1 MRPQA
6 QDGMLRDMTSNRIG
20 LSAAGRKLLSSL
32 KVPREPSEL
41 AESGVTAEVLGMMQA
56 HGLIETQDKTRPP
69 LDLFE
74 AFNGWKSQRGM
85 LVDHVRTAS
94 FQKAIQAVVR
104 PGDRIIDV
112 GTGSGVLAMLAARAG
127 AVEAVGLEVTEM
139 AEWADRIARANGLD
153 AVRIVKGD
161 ASSYMAPEPVDVVMG
176 EFIGMSFLEEWRHY
190 AAFVQVRDRNLKPG
204 GTVIPR
210 AARLLLSAVDSR
222 KLYYE
227 RGYGFWEAPA
237 YGIDFSAVRAS
248 EISSPQRY
256 IVSADH
262 NAIVCT
268 REVANFDFLAG
279 TEHDYFFST
288 TAEFLYPA
296 AGSFHGFIG
305 HFELDLMPGLVLG
318 TGPAARETHW
328 HQSYFPM
335 PAIQVPAGG
344 RILARIRTF
353 LSPSDD
359 RICIGITVAGRDEDL
374 EVYREAQEAV
384 FVLE

>member
-1 MRPQA
+1 
-6 QDGMLRDMTSNRIG
+6 MLRNMTSDRIG

-32 KVPREPSEL
+32 KVPREVSEL
-41 AESGVTAEVLGMMQA
+41 EAIGVSGEVLGALQT
-56 HGLIETQDKTRPP
+56 HGLIERQDNTRPP
-69 LDLFE
+69 LDLYD

-85 LVDHVRTAS
+85 LVDHARTTA
-94 FQKAIQAVVR
+94 FQRAIEAVVR
-104 PGDRIIDV
+104 PGDRVIDV
-112 GTGSGVLAMLAARAG
+112 GTGSGVLAMIAARAG
-127 AVEAVGLEVTEM
+127 AAEVVGLEVTDM
-139 AEWADRIARANGLD
+139 ARWADRIARANGLD
-153 AVRIVKGD
+153 AVRIVQGD
-161 ASSYMAPEPVDVVMG
+161 AGGYEAADPADLVMG

-190 AAFVQVRDRNLKPG
+190 AAFVQVRDRNLKPS

-237 YGIDFSAVRAS
+237 YGIDFSEVRES
-248 EISSPQRY
+248 EIHSPQRY

-262 NAIVCT
+262 SAIVCT
-268 REVANFDFLAG
+268 REIATFDFLSG
-279 TEHDYFFST
+279 SERDYFFTST
-288 TAEFLYPA
+288 VEFIYPA

-318 TGPAARETHW
+318 TGPATRETHW

-335 PAIQVPAGG
+335 PAVQVPAGG
-344 RILARIRTF
+344 RIAAGIRTF
-353 LSPSDD
+353 LSADDD
-359 RICIGITVAGRDEDL
+359 RMCLGLTLTGTCAGKVGEC
-374 EVYREAQEAV
+374 QEAV